1 MKKILSIFILSMF
14 VLSANAEVGGT
25 ITRGISTDMVE
36 ITTTKAGDTS
46 DGRVY
51 KETTKVYSTKEE
63 FLKSEWKTCEV
74 ATDGCNTVQIWNGQ
88 AGASTMMYCEHIYGE
103 GQQEQ
108 WSCVKEIGKLSQN
121 DQNFYDNIKT
131 KISAKKQAQIS
142 SLIAEYK
149 KALAKLPAD
158 KQAEVHAKAI
168 AKVKDAIFTIIM
180 AHPQDIALPKKE
192 NNKYLTLS
200 LLKFELML
208 VK

>member
-1 MKKILSIFILSMF
+1 MKKLLSIFILSMF

-25 ITRGISTDMVE
+25 ITKWISTDSLE
-36 ITTTKAGDTS
+36 ITTTS
-46 DGRVY
+46 V
-51 KETTKVYSTKEE
+51 TTNKVYSTQAD
-63 FLKSEWKTCEV
+63 FLKAEGKTCEV

-88 AGASTMMYCEHIYGE
+88 AGASTLMYCEDVYGE
-103 GQQEQ
+103 GKQEK

-131 KISAKKQAQIS
+131 KISEKKQAQIS
-142 SLIAEYK
+142 SLVAEYK

-158 KQAEVHAKAI
+158 KQVEVHAKAI
-168 AKVKDAIFTIIM
+168 AKVEDAIFTIIM

-200 LLKFELML
+200 FLKFELML